1 METTYA
7 SLRKAIQKGKAVLVD
22 YNLLV
27 YGTTDKDLIIKRTD
41 EPFSDAIYRYMN
53 SSGISIK
60 KLAVITGISA
70 STISHYFSGERAIT
84 RDYLCAICIALRLT
98 FNQQQ
103 HLFNITKLKMPSET
117 LFNDRVYIINDFML
131 GCSYNDEYTLALCNE
146 FLKKSGER
154 QLTAFSFETESS

>member
-103 HLFNITKLKMPSET
+103 HLFNITKLKMPCDI
-117 LFNDRVYIINDFML
+117 LFNKRDDIINSVMLQCSCNDKFTIDF
-131 GCSYNDEYTLALCNE
+131 CNKL
-146 FLKKSGER
+146 LKENGER
-154 QLTAFSFETESS
+154 QLSAFSFETESN